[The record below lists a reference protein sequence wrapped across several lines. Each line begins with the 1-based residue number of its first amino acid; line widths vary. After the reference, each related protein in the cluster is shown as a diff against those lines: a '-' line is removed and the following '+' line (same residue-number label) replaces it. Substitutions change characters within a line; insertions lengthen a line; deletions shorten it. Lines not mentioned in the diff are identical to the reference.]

1 MIRFFIFVMG
11 LCLNIIGLIFI
22 ISYGNLLSL
31 GYNFEEYAK
40 FICSKIECLA
50 EPIGLIIILLS
61 ITMKGE
67 KK

>member
-1 MIRFFIFVMG
+1 MTKFFMFLIG

-22 ISYGNLLSL
+22 ISYINLLSL
-31 GYNFEEYAK
+31 GYNFEEYVK

-50 EPIGLIIILLS
+50 APIGLIIIILS
-61 ITMKGE
+61 IITKGE